1 MEEQNFGGPYLAILE
16 LFLPNFLYGKIVKKK
31 KKQNNKKT
39 EAEAGSPMMMLT

>member
-31 KKQNNKKT
+31 KQNNKKT

>member
-31 KKQNNKKT
+31 KTKQQKN
-39 EAEAGSPMMMLT
+39 